1 MNIQITR
8 EELKSYKD
16 NIPCKCENCNTIF
29 GISKSDAYRNFKGTR
44 ITRFCSLKCKN
55 ENKIK
60 SASVECVCLYC
71 DKTFIKK
78 KSAVGSNNFCSSNC
92 AATYNN
98 KKRKKEFKEIPEK
111 IKSLKK
117 YNQKPEQSYCIFCS
131 SIIRPNGSYCS
142 RTCHS
147 LYDRNN
153 KIHSWLTGE
162 LSAMSGKT
170 LQIKG
175 FVRDYLINLSNNQCS
190 KCDWSAI
197 NPITRRCPLEI
208 NHIDGNP
215 RNDKLEN
222 LEVLCPNC
230 HALTPNFRALN
241 KNSPRERKIREHT
254 ENIEIS

>member
-8 EELKSYKD
+8 DELKSYKD
-16 NIPCKCENCNTIF
+16 NIPCKCEHCNNIF

-98 KKRKKEFKEIPEK
+98 KQRTQKLPENC
-111 IKSLKK
+111 ILCGQSLNKGSK
-117 YNQKPEQSYCIFCS
+117 
-131 SIIRPNGSYCS
+131 SYCS
-142 RTCHS
+142 RKCHRQFEY
-147 LYDRNN
+147 LKMIAD
-153 KIHSWLTGE
+153 WQTGL
-162 LSAMSGKT
+162 LSGVSGKI
-170 LQIKG
+170 LQVKNFIRKYMLEL
-175 FVRDYLINLSNNQCS
+175 VDDKCS
-190 KCDWSAI
+190 KCGWGVI
-197 NPITRRCPLEI
+197 HPTTLRCPLEI

-215 RNDKLEN
+215 LNNDISN

-230 HALTPNFRALN
+230 HSLTPNFRALN
-241 KNSPRERKIREHT
+241 KNSPRNRK
-254 ENIEIS
+254 